1 MKISDDET
9 RALAFIAALIG
20 LTALG
25 RWVDRPKAVLPDAAE
40 VDIQA
45 LAMRSETAL
54 ARVSGSTRSRN
65 TRAASPGRAE
75 APRAAA
81 PLVLGAPDAAGS
93 RTGRQPPVSADRPLD
108 LNRANAEQLEGLP
121 GVGPALAARILAR
134 RDSAGPFRTLDQL
147 DSVRG
152 VGPALLARLKPLL
165 RLAH

>member
-54 ARVSGSTRSRN
+54 ARVSGSTRSRS
-65 TRAASPGRAE
+65 TRAAVPGAGRGRGRSAAGAGGRGLCRAQD
-75 APRAAA
+75 RQAAA
-81 PLVLGAPDAAGS
+81 GLGGP
-93 RTGRQPPVSADRPLD
+93 PLD
-108 LNRANAEQLEGLP
+108 LNRATAEQLEGLP
-121 GVGPALAARILAR
+121 GVGGAGGPDPGAA
-134 RDSAGPFRTLDQL
+134 
-147 DSVRG
+147 
-152 VGPALLARLKPLL
+152 
-165 RLAH
+165 